1 VFNRKLI
8 LATLSLAL
16 FMAACSGRPA
26 TPTSAPANNSGT
38 GQTSPT
44 AAPNA
49 VVPTPANVSLSAT
62 VTANTTAPQTD
73 ANGEAIVARVNG
85 EAITMTEYQ
94 RALARRQQEVNAAD
108 PSTLQNDVL
117 DQLIENVLVRQGAAA
132 QNISVSDQDVQT
144 ELKAN
149 IDTAGSESA
158 WQQWLT
164 TNLFTQDE
172 FVQSLRVSLIN
183 NQVLDKLTQDLSGP
197 VQQVHARHILVA
209 SEADA
214 NALLARLKA
223 GEDFATLAKTFSKDD
238 TTREQGGDLGWFTQD
253 ELLAPELA
261 KAAFAL
267 KPGEIGGPVSTQL
280 GFHII
285 QTLEFEDKP
294 IDSDDRRVYI
304 AQVRF
309 ENWIHELTNQAKIER
324 YLPG

>member
-1 VFNRKLI
+1 VFNRLTI
-8 LATLSLAL
+8 LATVSLIL
-16 FMAACSGRPA
+16 FLAACSGGSA
-26 TPTSAPANNSGT
+26 TPTSGPANNPSAAGA
-38 GQTSPT
+38 SPT
-44 AAPNA
+44 SAPNA
-49 VVPTPANVSLSAT
+49 AAPTPANVSLSAT
-62 VTANTTAPQTD
+62 VTANNTAPQTD

-132 QNISVSDQDVQT
+132 QNISVSDQDVQN

-172 FVQSLRVSLIN
+172 FVQSLRISLIN

-197 VQQVHARHILVA
+197 VPQVHARHILVG

-285 QTLEFEDKP
+285 QTLEFDNKP

-309 ENWIHELTNQAKIER
+309 ENWIHELTNKAKIER

>member
-16 FMAACSGRPA
+16 LLAACSGGSA
-26 TPTSAPANNSGT
+26 TPTSAPPDNT
-38 GQTSPT
+38 GNGGTSPT
-44 AAPNA
+44 SAPNA
-49 VVPTPANVSLSAT
+49 AAPTPAAVSLSVT
-62 VTANTTAPQTD
+62 VTANNTAPQTG

-85 EAITMTEYQ
+85 DVITMTEYQ

-117 DQLIENVLVRQGAAA
+117 DQLIENILVRQGAAA

-149 IDTAGSESA
+149 IDTAGSDSA

-172 FVQSLRVSLIN
+172 FIQSLRVSLIN
-183 NQVLDKLTQDLSGP
+183 NQVLDRLTQDLAGP
-197 VQQVHARHILVA
+197 VPQVHARHILVG
-209 SEADA
+209 SESDA

-223 GEDFATLAKTFSKDD
+223 GEDFVTLAKTFSKDD

-280 GFHII
+280 GFHVI
-285 QTLEFEDKP
+285 QTLEFENRP

-309 ENWIHELTNQAKIER
+309 ENWLHSLTNQAKIER